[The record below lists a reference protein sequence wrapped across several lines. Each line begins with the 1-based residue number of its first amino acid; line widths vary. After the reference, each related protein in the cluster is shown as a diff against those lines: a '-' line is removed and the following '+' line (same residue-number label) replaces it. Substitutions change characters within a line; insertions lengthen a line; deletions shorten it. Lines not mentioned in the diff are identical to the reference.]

1 MLSLPGISFGFK
13 IIKYGR
19 EQGWIFSP
27 GISAGIS
34 AGIIN
39 TSKSYV
45 RKGSIKIARQYQ
57 QRWLYINQLIQIQ
70 PPSLH
75 SQYFNHLL
83 HPTIIKKIK

>member
-19 EQGWIFSP
+19 EQDWVFSL
-27 GISAGIS
+27 GIS

-39 TSKSYV
+39 TPKSYV
-45 RKGSIKIARQYQ
+45 RKGSIKIVRQYQ
-57 QRWLYINQLIQIQ
+57 ERWLYINQLIQIQ

-83 HPTIIKKIK
+83 HPTIVKKIK